1 MALRGLLLL
10 ACCLF
15 ECTTEDFIITGAFR
29 AKNFNIYL
37 LLPIEHML
45 PVLATEIIQLRDTG

>member
-15 ECTTEDFIITGAFR
+15 ECTTEDFIIIGAFR

-37 LLPIEHML
+37 LLEDP
-45 PVLATEIIQLRDTG
+45 